1 MLKVSQLNKSYGS
14 NLVLDDIDLNVS
26 DNEFLVLVG
35 PSGSGK
41 STLMRILAGLEKK
54 FTGTLS
60 FKDKDLTRLSPKDRN
75 ISMVFQNYALYP
87 HKTVFENIAFPLKL
101 QSIDKK
107 VINEK
112 VLDIALKLSLE
123 DLLDRK
129 PSELSGG
136 QRQRVALAR
145 ALIKD
150 PDIFLM
156 DEPLSNL
163 DAKLRVQLRQEIF
176 SLKAL
181 TSAMFIYVTHDQ
193 IEALTLGDR
202 IAVLN
207 DGKIQ
212 QVANPVDLFEKPANT
227 FVASFIGSPA
237 MNLIHGYKESMIVG
251 FRPDQVSFEK
261 LNDSDHRFSGNIIN
275 IENLGS
281 EIIVYLNISDYVSDQ
296 PVTIKTKAGS
306 KSLELLKLYQSQK
319 QDSEKLIN
327 IEFFV
332 DENLLYYF
340 SEQSKEL
347 LYKGFL
353 NESNK

>member
-1 MLKVSQLNKSYGS
+1 MLKLKQINKAYGKK
-14 NLVLDDIDLNVS
+14 LVLDDIDLDIL

-41 STLMRILAGLEKK
+41 STLMRILAGLETE
-54 FTGTLS
+54 FDGDLVHD
-60 FKDKDLTRLSPKDRN
+60 DKDLKKLDPKQRN

-87 HKTVFENIAFPLKL
+87 HKTVFENIAFPLKIK
-101 QSIDKK
+101 SETKK
-107 VINEK
+107 TIKEK
-112 VLDIALKLSLE
+112 VLDMATKLSLE
-123 DLLDRK
+123 ELLDRK

-145 ALIKD
+145 ALVKN
-150 PDIFLM
+150 PDIFLL

-176 SLKAL
+176 KLKSLTKAI
-181 TSAMFIYVTHDQ
+181 FIYVTHDQ

-212 QVANPVDLFEKPANT
+212 QIASPTELFEKPANT

-237 MNLIHGYKESMIVG
+237 MNLVYGFKENLIMG
-251 FRPDQVSFEK
+251 FRPDAALLESHNPADK
-261 LNDSDHRFSGNIIN
+261 KFSAQLVN
-275 IENLGS
+275 IENLGN
-281 EIIVYLNISDYVSDQ
+281 EIIIYLTLDDYQTDSLL
-296 PVTIKTKAGS
+296 TIKSKINDKA
-306 KSLELLKLYQSQK
+306 KELLTAYNKQK
-319 QDSEKLIN
+319 IN
-327 IEFFV
+327 STKQMHIEFFV
-332 DENLLYYF
+332 TENLLYYF

-347 LYKGFL
+347 LYKGFS
-353 NESNK
+353 NESN

>member
-1 MLKVSQLNKSYGS
+1 MLQVTKLNKSYGEK
-14 NLVLDDIDLNVS
+14 LVLDDIDLEIS

-41 STLMRILAGLEKK
+41 STLMRILAGLEKD
-54 FTGTLS
+54 FSGELS
-60 FKDKDLTRLSPKDRN
+60 FKGNDLTNLSPKDRN

-87 HKTVFENIAFPLKL
+87 HKTVFENIAFPLKI
-101 QSIDKK
+101 QSIEKK
-107 VINEK
+107 IIQEK
-112 VLDIALKLSLE
+112 VQDIAKKLSLE
-123 DLLDRK
+123 ELLKRK

-145 ALIKD
+145 ALIKN
-150 PDIFLM
+150 PRIFLM

-176 SLKAL
+176 NLKAL

-193 IEALTLGDR
+193 VEALTLGDR

-212 QVANPVDLFEKPANT
+212 QVASPVELFEKPANT
-227 FVASFIGSPA
+227 FVASFIGSPG
-237 MNLIHGYKESMIVG
+237 MNLINDYKKEMIVG
-251 FRPDQVSFEK
+251 FRPDQVSLSQSK
-261 LNDSDHRFSGNIIN
+261 DTDHKFSGSVVN

-281 EIIVYLNISDYVSDQ
+281 EIIVYLDLDKYLSLEPI
-296 PVTIKTKAGS
+296 TIKSKTSAKA
-306 KSLELLKLYQSQK
+306 LELLDLYQDHK
-319 QDSEKLIN
+319 LNSEKLIN

-332 DENLLYYF
+332 SENLLYYF
-340 SEQSKEL
+340 SELSKKL
-347 LYKGFL
+347 LYKGFP
-353 NESNK
+353 NESN